1 VSNEKLLLQLLHQ
14 RFRKGSQ
21 SSDRKGILILSTL
34 FYCLLLIRKL
44 SCRVPQDIP
53 SATPAKNIPPESKSP
68 KVDKPLSPSAEKTF
82 LEMSNPADPED
93 IHLPTS
99 AASNPTSPLIAD
111 SRCDTAD
118 PSPRPDSTVHREAS
132 PISPESF
139 RLRAHRG
146 PQPSESSFA
155 PRPKKQPQKYS
166 CIAEFLWDNSEF
178 IQGGL
183 LTGRYVSASM
193 NTQAEQEQIKAL
205 HSSMKTTSELI
216 DVSFYPPLYF
226 LTLRPNSSLIQEV
239 VKHSRDKNQFLRVS
253 LKRMQENQMYE
264 TELKEANEYNS
275 TLFAWL
281 KELEAK
287 CTKENQSKEGTNL
300 LPFCPITLSYP
311 SILWID
317 HDLYR
322 RI

>member
-1 VSNEKLLLQLLHQ
+1 
-14 RFRKGSQ
+14 
-21 SSDRKGILILSTL
+21 
-34 FYCLLLIRKL
+34 
-44 SCRVPQDIP
+44 
-53 SATPAKNIPPESKSP
+53 
-68 KVDKPLSPSAEKTF
+68 
-82 LEMSNPADPED
+82 
-93 IHLPTS
+93 
-99 AASNPTSPLIAD
+99 
-111 SRCDTAD
+111 
-118 PSPRPDSTVHREAS
+118 
-132 PISPESF
+132 
-139 RLRAHRG
+139 
-146 PQPSESSFA
+146 
-155 PRPKKQPQKYS
+155 
-166 CIAEFLWDNSEF
+166 
-178 IQGGL
+178 
-183 LTGRYVSASM
+183 M